1 MSVLNIQDIGDK
13 AWSMVH
19 PLLELS
25 AEKPMHTDWT
35 SSLNLRDEF
44 FPSEE
49 DTFLG
54 RINGNGYIQWGL
66 EDHDLVVIDC
76 KKQPADH
83 QLVLLYWNERF
94 SVARYFRSGL
104 EEFIV
109 LRDGQDPI
117 RVPKALDFRIWG
129 VISGLMRQL

>member
-1 MSVLNIQDIGDK
+1 MSVLNIQDINDK

-25 AEKPMHTDWT
+25 AEKPMPTDWT
-35 SSLNLRDEF
+35 TSLNLRDSF
-44 FPSEE
+44 FPKDE

-54 RINGNGYIQWGL
+54 RISGNGYARWGL
-66 EDHDLVVIDC
+66 EENDLVVIDC
-76 KKQPADH
+76 RKQPSDH
-83 QLVLLYWNERF
+83 QLVLIYWNDRF
-94 SVARYFRSGL
+94 SIARFFRSGS

-117 RVPKALDFRIWG
+117 RVPKSLDFRIWG
-129 VISGLMRQL
+129 VITGLMRQL